1 MDRQGNTQ
9 THQCFVCGRQM
20 GIWEPQQLGSLGLP
34 RHTQCPAQLLERIKI
49 QYEAKLKEGWLPNG
63 QRK

>member
-9 THQCFVCGRQM
+9 RCFVCGRQLAP
-20 GIWEPQQLGSLGLP
+20 WEPQGLGPLGSP
-34 RHTQCPAQLLERIKI
+34 RHTRCPAQLLERIKI

>member
-1 MDRQGNTQ
+1 
-9 THQCFVCGRQM
+9 M